1 MQIKRYEA
9 VNMREAMAMIK
20 RDLGPDAVIL
30 STKKISKDKP
40 LIEVTAARDRD
51 IAPAETHR
59 IPRPDDAHRQENS
72 LGDLRQEI
80 RDLKSSIDGLAQNF
94 PVQADLVDLKET
106 VNILCDTVSVRN
118 ALHLNDI
125 YLRLIANGV
134 SRIRALRLIETIK
147 NDFPLHVTDTYEKA
161 AGLAE
166 KLIAGSFLKDERQE
180 KRIKAFI
187 GPTGVGKTTTL
198 AKLAAHYCLE
208 KKMKVGLITTD
219 TYRIAASEQ
228 LKIYAKIMGL
238 PIDIVSGRDKFLR
251 SLSNFADKDLILV
264 DTPGRNH
271 HDDQCL
277 TTLKSILTDNME
289 TFLLLSP
296 IATREYLLEA
306 ADRFRMFHYDRIILT
321 KLDECTRFG
330 SMVDVLDIIAKP
342 VSYVTT
348 GQNVPKDIERANPD
362 MLAKL
367 TFQSRLN

>member
-20 RDLGPDAVIL
+20 KDLGPDAVIL
-30 STKKISKDKP
+30 STKKISNDKP
-40 LIEVTAARDRD
+40 LIEVTAARDRE
-51 IAPAETHR
+51 IATAETSR
-59 IPRPDDAHRQENS
+59 IPGPENAQRKENS
-72 LGDLRQEI
+72 LGCLRQEI
-80 RDLKSSIDGLAQNF
+80 RDLKSCVDGLARNF
-94 PVQADLVDLKET
+94 PAKSDLFDLKEALN
-106 VNILCDTVSVRN
+106 VLCNTVSVRN
-118 ALHLNDI
+118 ASHLHDI
-125 YLRLIANGV
+125 YLRLVANGV
-134 SRIRALRLIETIK
+134 LHIRALRLIETIK
-147 NDFPLHVTDTYEKA
+147 NDFPPHVTDTCEKA

-166 KLIAGSFLKDERQE
+166 KLIAGSFLKDERKE

-228 LKIYAKIMGL
+228 LKIYAKIMGI
-238 PIDIVSGRDKFLR
+238 PIDIASGRENFLR
-251 SLSNFADKDLILV
+251 ALSNFADKDLILV

-277 TTLKSILTDNME
+277 TTLKSILTDNVE
-289 TFLLLSP
+289 TCLLLSP
-296 IATREYLLEA
+296 IASSEYLLEV
-306 ADRFRMFHYDRIILT
+306 ADHFRMFHYNRIILT

-362 MLAKL
+362 RLAKL
-367 TFQSRLN
+367 IFQSRLN